1 MLIDIAQRG
10 RSLGV
15 ILVGAQQTASRVASE
30 VLENAALRVAGR
42 LDAAEA
48 ERSEYGWMLPSTRA
62 RARLLKPGTMVLSQP
77 SIPVPLVVDFPF
89 PPWATRKEEV
99 DEGDGDA
106 FRVPPLASGSGDT
119 VWLEAGGWWLVAAA
133 PPRRSRMRVL
143 HTSDWHVGKRLERH
157 DRMADHTAV
166 IEEVAAVADAEK
178 ADLVLHSGDLFDRP
192 LPPVDSLRLGLT
204 GLVRLAAGGRP
215 VVVVA
220 GNHDSPELF
229 DTLAPFLAPRGV
241 HLVGR
246 IRPPDEGGVLAIDTA
261 AGRALIACFP
271 FLRSA
276 QVVDFMAATDD
287 WYTAYAGRVQL
298 IAEAYGRALG
308 AMATPADATFLLG
321 HFMVGGVKIDMAG
334 PRGERDLH
342 IGQAYATTEAA
353 IPATLDYVALGHIH
367 APQPVPGARV
377 PAEYAGSLLQLDF
390 GESGEAKRVVI
401 VETTPGVPARVRSI
415 ELRSGRRLVRA
426 AGTWESLVERTDLDD
441 AFLDLTVAAA
451 GPDPELM
458 DRARER
464 FPLVV
469 KVRAEYPRS
478 TAPRRATAGRPWG
491 ELYSEYHTAA
501 HAAPPEPELIA
512 LFEEIREEVGDAA
525 P

>member
-1 MLIDIAQRG
+1 M
-10 RSLGV
+10 
-15 ILVGAQQTASRVASE
+15 
-30 VLENAALRVAGR
+30 
-42 LDAAEA
+42 
-48 ERSEYGWMLPSTRA
+48 
-62 RARLLKPGTMVLSQP
+62 K
-77 SIPVPLVVDFPF
+77 
-89 PPWATRKEEV
+89 
-99 DEGDGDA
+99 
-106 FRVPPLASGSGDT
+106 
-119 VWLEAGGWWLVAAA
+119 
-133 PPRRSRMRVL
+133 VL

-157 DRMADHTAV
+157 DRMADHAAV
-166 IEEVAAVADAEK
+166 IDEVAAIADAEK

-241 HLVGR
+241 HLVGH
-246 IRPPDEGGVLAIDTA
+246 ILPPDGGGVVAVDTA
-261 AGRALIACFP
+261 AGRALVACFP

-287 WYTAYAGRVQL
+287 WYKTYAGRVQM
-298 IAEAYGRALG
+298 IAEAYGTALG
-308 AMATPADATFLLG
+308 GMAGTADATFLLG
-321 HFMVGGVKIDMAG
+321 HFMVGGVKIDLAG

-353 IPATLDYVALGHIH
+353 IPSTLDYVALGHIH

-390 GESGEAKRVVI
+390 GESGEKKRVVL
-401 VETTPGVPARVRSI
+401 VETKPGVPAKVRSI
-415 ELRSGRRLVRA
+415 PLRTGRHLVRA
-426 AGTWESLVERTDLDD
+426 AGSWDSLAARDDLDD
-441 AFLDLTVAAA
+441 SFLDLTVTAD
-451 GPDPELM
+451 GPDPDLM

-469 KVRAEYPRS
+469 KVRAEYPR
-478 TAPRRATAGRPWG
+478 TAAPRRATAGRPWG
-491 ELYSEYHTAA
+491 ELYSEYHLEA
-501 HAAPPEPELIA
+501 HTTPAESELLA